1 MITILI
7 GKSASGKDAILGNL
21 KRNFCFTP
29 LISTTSRPMREN
41 EVDGVDYKFV
51 STQTFKY
58 MIEIGCFIEY
68 RSYNTLVNGKPD
80 IWYYGMQTFDLEPD
94 INHVTILDV
103 DGAREFIKHFG
114 RDNVRVIYIHADDD
128 VRKSRAEKRGSFDE
142 TEWIRRLNDDA
153 VKFSWDVCS
162 DIVDLRIDNNGGLS
176 LDYITHEIYKFISG
190 DSAM

>member
-7 GKSASGKDAILGNL
+7 GKSASGKDAILRNL

-68 RSYNTLVNGKPD
+68 RSYNTLVNGEPD
-80 IWYYGMQTFDLEPD
+80 VWYYGMQTFDLEHD
-94 INHVTILDV
+94 TNHVTILDV
-103 DGAREFIKHFG
+103 DGAREFIKYFG

>member
-7 GKSASGKDAILGNL
+7 GKSASGKDAILRNL

-68 RSYNTLVNGKPD
+68 RSYNTLVNGEPD
-80 IWYYGMQTFDLEPD
+80 VWYYGMQTFDLEPD
-94 INHVTILDV
+94 TNHVTILDV
-103 DGAREFIKHFG
+103 DGAREFVKYFG